1 MNQSTNR
8 MRSNVLILACC
19 QALTMSGSSLI
30 ILTASLVGAILA
42 PHPQWATLPVACM
55 FTGTLIATFPAA
67 MLMNRIGRRA
77 GFYVGLMIGVIGAI
91 IVTTGITTGVIDGG
105 FFYFCIGSLLIG
117 VVNAFGQYYRFAAAD
132 VATPEYRSR
141 AISWVLAGGIVAAF
155 IGPGIAIWTWDMVA
169 TVPYAG
175 SYSMLVG
182 LYAISMLFL
191 FFARLPMP
199 TIEERS
205 GATRPLSQI
214 IRQPEFFVAVIGA
227 TVAYGSMNLIMVST
241 PVEMKGCGYLL
252 PDSAS
257 VIMWHILAMFAPS
270 FVTGHLIRYFG
281 VTRIM
286 VTGTLLLAVCVTI
299 NLNGSSLIHFTSALI
314 ALGLGWNFLFV
325 GGTTLLTDAYRPAEK
340 AKTQGFNDL
349 IIFST
354 VALTAVTSGLLHHH
368 FGWETINLAVI
379 PAIVVAFAATLWLD
393 RRRRRLMQHRTV

>member
-1 MNQSTNR
+1 
-8 MRSNVLILACC
+8 
-19 QALTMSGSSLI
+19 MSGSSLI
-30 ILTASLVGAILA
+30 ILTSALVGAILA

-55 FTGTLIATFPAA
+55 FTGTLIATFPAS
-67 MLMNRIGRRA
+67 MLMKRIGRRA
-77 GFYVGLMIGVIGAI
+77 GFYVGLIIGLIGAI
-91 IVTTGITTGVIDGG
+91 IVTTGVIDGG
-105 FFYFCIGSLLIG
+105 FFYFCMGSFLIG
-117 VVNAFGQYYRFAAAD
+117 VVNAFGQYYRFAASD
-132 VATPEYRSR
+132 VATSEYRSR

-227 TVAYGSMNLIMVST
+227 TVAYGSMNLIMVAT
-241 PVEMKGCGYLL
+241 PVEMKGSGYLL

-270 FVTGHLIRYFG
+270 FVTGHLIRHFG

-325 GGTTLLTDAYRPAEK
+325 GGTTLLADAYRPAEK

-354 VALTAVTSGLLHHH
+354 VAMTAVTSGLLHHH

-379 PAIVVAFAATLWLD
+379 PAIVLAFATTLWLD
-393 RRRRRLMQHRTV
+393 CRRRRLMQHRTV

>member
-1 MNQSTNR
+1 
-8 MRSNVLILACC
+8 
-19 QALTMSGSSLI
+19 MSGSSLI
-30 ILTASLVGAILA
+30 ILTSALVGAILA

-55 FTGTLIATFPAA
+55 FTGTLIATFPAS
-67 MLMNRIGRRA
+67 MLMKRIGRRA
-77 GFYVGLMIGVIGAI
+77 GFYVGLIIGLIGAI
-91 IVTTGITTGVIDGG
+91 IVTTGVIDGG
-105 FFYFCIGSLLIG
+105 FFYFCMGSFLIG
-117 VVNAFGQYYRFAAAD
+117 VVNAFGQYYRFAASD
-132 VATPEYRSR
+132 VATSEYRSR

-227 TVAYGSMNLIMVST
+227 TVAYGSMNLIMVAT
-241 PVEMKGCGYLL
+241 PVEMKGSGYLL

-257 VIMWHILAMFAPS
+257 VIMWHVLAMFAPG
-270 FVTGHLIRYFG
+270 FVTGHLIRRFG
-281 VTRIM
+281 VPRIM

-325 GGTTLLTDAYRPAEK
+325 GGTTLLADAYRPAEK

-354 VALTAVTSGLLHHH
+354 VAMTAVTSGLLHHH

-379 PAIVVAFAATLWLD
+379 PAIVLAFAATLWLD

>member
-1 MNQSTNR
+1 M
-8 MRSNVLILACC
+8 
-19 QALTMSGSSLI
+19 
-30 ILTASLVGAILA
+30 
-42 PHPQWATLPVACM
+42 
-55 FTGTLIATFPAA
+55 
-67 MLMNRIGRRA
+67 
-77 GFYVGLMIGVIGAI
+77 
-91 IVTTGITTGVIDGG
+91 
-105 FFYFCIGSLLIG
+105 
-117 VVNAFGQYYRFAAAD
+117 
-132 VATPEYRSR
+132 
-141 AISWVLAGGIVAAF
+141 AAF

-182 LYAISMLFL
+182 LYAISMLIL

-227 TVAYGSMNLIMVST
+227 TVAFGSMNLIMVST

-270 FVTGHLIRYFG
+270 FVTGHLIRHFG

-314 ALGLGWNFLFV
+314 ILGLGWNFLFV
-325 GGTTLLTDAYRPAEK
+325 GGTTLLADAYRPAEK

-354 VALTAVTSGLLHHH
+354 VAMTAVTSGLLHHH

>member
-1 MNQSTNR
+1 MNQSINR
-8 MRSNVLILACC
+8 MRSNVLVLACC

-30 ILTASLVGAILA
+30 ILTSALVGAILA

-55 FTGTLIATFPAA
+55 FTGTLIATFPAS
-67 MLMNRIGRRA
+67 MLMKRIGRRA
-77 GFYVGLMIGVIGAI
+77 GFYVGLIIGLIGAI
-91 IVTTGITTGVIDGG
+91 IVTTGVIDGG
-105 FFYFCIGSLLIG
+105 FFYFCMGSFLIG
-117 VVNAFGQYYRFAAAD
+117 VVNAFGQYYRFAASD
-132 VATPEYRSR
+132 VATSEYRSR

-155 IGPGIAIWTWDMVA
+155 IGPGIAIWTGDMVA

-227 TVAYGSMNLIMVST
+227 TVAYGSMNLIMVAT
-241 PVEMKGCGYLL
+241 PVEMKGSGYLL

-270 FVTGHLIRYFG
+270 FVTGHLIRRFG

-299 NLNGSSLIHFTSALI
+299 NLNGSSLMHFTSALI

-325 GGTTLLTDAYRPAEK
+325 GGTTLLADAYRPAEK

-354 VALTAVTSGLLHHH
+354 VAMTAVTSGLLHHH

-379 PAIVVAFAATLWLD
+379 PAIVLAFAATLWLD

>member
-8 MRSNVLILACC
+8 MRSNVLVLACC

-30 ILTASLVGAILA
+30 ILTSALVGAILA

-55 FTGTLIATFPAA
+55 FTGTLIATFPAS
-67 MLMNRIGRRA
+67 MLMKRIGRRA
-77 GFYVGLMIGVIGAI
+77 GFYVGLIIGLIGAI
-91 IVTTGITTGVIDGG
+91 IVTTGVIDGG
-105 FFYFCIGSLLIG
+105 FFYFCMGSFLIG
-117 VVNAFGQYYRFAAAD
+117 VVNAFGQYYRFAASD
-132 VATPEYRSR
+132 VATSEYRSR

-227 TVAYGSMNLIMVST
+227 TVAYGSMNLIMVAT
-241 PVEMKGCGYLL
+241 PVEMKGSGYLL

-270 FVTGHLIRYFG
+270 FVTGHLIRHFG

-325 GGTTLLTDAYRPAEK
+325 GGTTLLADAYRPAEK

-354 VALTAVTSGLLHHH
+354 VAMTAVTSGLLHHH

-379 PAIVVAFAATLWLD
+379 PAIVLAFATTLWLD

>member
-1 MNQSTNR
+1 M
-8 MRSNVLILACC
+8 
-19 QALTMSGSSLI
+19 GS
-30 ILTASLVGAILA
+30 
-42 PHPQWATLPVACM
+42 
-55 FTGTLIATFPAA
+55 F
-67 MLMNRIGRRA
+67 
-77 GFYVGLMIGVIGAI
+77 
-91 IVTTGITTGVIDGG
+91 
-105 FFYFCIGSLLIG
+105 LIG
-117 VVNAFGQYYRFAAAD
+117 VVNAFGQYYRFAASD
-132 VATPEYRSR
+132 VATSEYRSR

-227 TVAYGSMNLIMVST
+227 TVAYGSMNLIMVAT
-241 PVEMKGCGYLL
+241 PVEMKGSGYLL

-270 FVTGHLIRYFG
+270 FVTGHLIRHFG

-325 GGTTLLTDAYRPAEK
+325 GGTTLLADAYRPAEK

-354 VALTAVTSGLLHHH
+354 VAMTAVTSGLLHHH

-379 PAIVVAFAATLWLD
+379 PAIVLAFATTLWLD

>member
-1 MNQSTNR
+1 
-8 MRSNVLILACC
+8 
-19 QALTMSGSSLI
+19 MSGSSLI
-30 ILTASLVGAILA
+30 ILTSALVGAILA

-55 FTGTLIATFPAA
+55 FTGTLIATFPAS
-67 MLMNRIGRRA
+67 MLMKRIGRRA
-77 GFYVGLMIGVIGAI
+77 GFYVGLIIGLIGAI
-91 IVTTGITTGVIDGG
+91 IVTTGVIDGG
-105 FFYFCIGSLLIG
+105 FFYFCMGSFLIG
-117 VVNAFGQYYRFAAAD
+117 VVNAFGQYYRFAASD
-132 VATPEYRSR
+132 VATSEYRSR

-227 TVAYGSMNLIMVST
+227 TVAYGSMNLIMVAT
-241 PVEMKGCGYLL
+241 PVEMKGSGYLL

-270 FVTGHLIRYFG
+270 FVTGHLIRHFG

-325 GGTTLLTDAYRPAEK
+325 GGTTLLADAYRPAEK

-354 VALTAVTSGLLHHH
+354 VAMTAVTSGLLHHH
-368 FGWETINLAVI
+368 FGWVTINLAVI
-379 PAIVVAFAATLWLD
+379 PAIVLAFAATLWLD

>member
-1 MNQSTNR
+1 MNQSINR
-8 MRSNVLILACC
+8 MRSNVLVLACC

-55 FTGTLIATFPAA
+55 FTGTLIATFPAS
-67 MLMNRIGRRA
+67 MLMKRIGRRA
-77 GFYVGLMIGVIGAI
+77 GFYVGLIIGLIGAI
-91 IVTTGITTGVIDGG
+91 IVTTGVIDGG
-105 FFYFCIGSLLIG
+105 FFYFCMGSFLIG
-117 VVNAFGQYYRFAAAD
+117 VVNAFGQYYRFAASD
-132 VATPEYRSR
+132 VATSEYRSR

-175 SYSMLVG
+175 SYSMFVG
-182 LYAISMLFL
+182 LRSISMLFL

-199 TIEERS
+199 TSEERS
-205 GATRPLSQI
+205 GDTRPLSQI

-227 TVAYGSMNLIMVST
+227 TVAYGSMNLIMVAT
-241 PVEMKGCGYLL
+241 PVEMKGSGYLL

-270 FVTGHLIRYFG
+270 FVTGHLIRHFG

-325 GGTTLLTDAYRPAEK
+325 GGTTLLADAYRPAEK

-354 VALTAVTSGLLHHH
+354 VAMTAVTSGLLHHH

-379 PAIVVAFAATLWLD
+379 PAIVLAFAATLWLD

>member
-1 MNQSTNR
+1 MNQSINQ

-55 FTGTLIATFPAA
+55 FTGTLITTFPAS
-67 MLMNRIGRRA
+67 MLMKRIGRRA
-77 GFYVGLMIGVIGAI
+77 GFYVGLMIGLIGAI
-91 IVTTGITTGVIDGG
+91 IVTTGITAGVIDGG
-105 FFYFCIGSLLIG
+105 FFYFCIGSFLIG
-117 VVNAFGQYYRFAAAD
+117 VVNAFGQYYRFAASD
-132 VATPEYRSR
+132 VAIPEYRSR

-191 FFARLPMP
+191 LFARLPMP

-205 GATRPLSQI
+205 GVTRPLSQI

-270 FVTGHLIRYFG
+270 FVTGHLIRHFG

-314 ALGLGWNFLFV
+314 ILGLGWNFLFV
-325 GGTTLLTDAYRPAEK
+325 GGTTLLADAYRPAEK

-354 VALTAVTSGLLHHH
+354 VAMTAVASGLLHHH
-368 FGWETINLAVI
+368 FGWETINLSVI
-379 PAIVVAFAATLWLD
+379 PAIVLAFAATLWLD